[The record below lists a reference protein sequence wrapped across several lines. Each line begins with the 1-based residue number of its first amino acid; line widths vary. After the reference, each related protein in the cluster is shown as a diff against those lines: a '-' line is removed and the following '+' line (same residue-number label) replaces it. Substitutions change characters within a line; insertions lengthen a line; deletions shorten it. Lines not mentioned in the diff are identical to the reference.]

1 MVIFHGELLNNQMV
15 QECGNCIQDLDFQS
29 ALFDGNVF
37 LKAGVPHGPYNNG
50 FRSLT

>member
-37 LKAGVPHGPYNNG
+37 LKAGCHMARTIMVFVP
-50 FRSLT
+50 